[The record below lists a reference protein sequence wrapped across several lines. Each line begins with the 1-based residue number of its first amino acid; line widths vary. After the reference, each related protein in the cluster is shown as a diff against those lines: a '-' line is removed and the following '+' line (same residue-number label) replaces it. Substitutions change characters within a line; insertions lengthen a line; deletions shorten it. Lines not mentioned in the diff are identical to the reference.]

1 VIHLDT
7 HVVVWLYAGLHDRIP
22 VGLRGKLEADTLA
35 VSPMVR
41 LELAFLN
48 EIGRLTD
55 SPAQVL
61 EELHRS
67 VGLAVDG
74 TTFADVSAV
83 ACTPRLAFTR
93 DPFDRLIA
101 AQAIAARASLATKDA
116 SLRENLDLAVWD

>member
-1 VIHLDT
+1 MIHLDT

-22 VGLRGKLEADTLA
+22 VALRGLLEVEPLA

-48 EIGRLTD
+48 EIGRLAD

-61 EELHRS
+61 DELNRS
-67 VGLAVDG
+67 LGLAVDG
-74 TTFADVSAV
+74 TSFADVAAV
-83 ACTPRLAFTR
+83 ASTPSLAFTR

-101 AQAIAARASLATKDA
+101 AQAVAAQTTLATKDE
-116 SLRENLDLAVWD
+116 SLRKNLAVAVWD